1 MAAAP
6 ASSPPPPPKVRSEA
20 VSSGGSRACG
30 VGFNGAMFYHLC
42 LRVHASM
49 QVVNDIWF
57 RHFDVGV
64 MKMGMGLLIGG
75 GCSLILFGKRLRR
88 PTDTLWP

>member
-1 MAAAP
+1 
-6 ASSPPPPPKVRSEA
+6 
-20 VSSGGSRACG
+20 
-30 VGFNGAMFYHLC
+30 
-42 LRVHASM
+42 M